1 MTRRHQGELLEI
13 RKRMQQILA
22 DIGQSYDFHK
32 FSFESLVSWIENRRS
47 RKIVFVPWLMDTSVF
62 GAWIASE
69 DYDYIFYA
77 ANALPVHQLHIK
89 LHELSHIL
97 CGHQTVTVTTDA
109 VYHLWMQSLQNE
121 APSTSFLMRS
131 LHKEEKER
139 EAEIL
144 SSLIQEQAF
153 RNDRWQVLT
162 NALTVNRDLE
172 RFYQAIGLVR

>member
-1 MTRRHQGELLEI
+1 MNTKHRGELLEI

-22 DIGQSYDFHK
+22 DIGQTYDFHK
-32 FSFESLVSWIENRRS
+32 FSFEGLVSWIENRRS

-62 GAWIASE
+62 GAWIATE
-69 DYDYIFYA
+69 ENDYIFYA
-77 ANALPVHQLHIK
+77 SNALPVHQLHIK

-97 CGHQTVTVTTDA
+97 CGHRTVTVTRDE
-109 VYHLWMQSLQNE
+109 VYHLWIQSLQDKV
-121 APSTSFLMRS
+121 PSTSLLMRS
-131 LHKEEKER
+131 LHEEEKEC

-162 NALTVNRDLE
+162 NALTANRDLG
-172 RFYQAIGLVR
+172 RFYQAIGLVP

>member
-1 MTRRHQGELLEI
+1 
-13 RKRMQQILA
+13 
-22 DIGQSYDFHK
+22 
-32 FSFESLVSWIENRRS
+32 
-47 RKIVFVPWLMDTSVF
+47 
-62 GAWIASE
+62 
-69 DYDYIFYA
+69 
-77 ANALPVHQLHIK
+77 
-89 LHELSHIL
+89 
-97 CGHQTVTVTTDA
+97 
-109 VYHLWMQSLQNE
+109 MQSLQNE
-121 APSTSFLMRS
+121 APSTSLLMRS